1 MFCRLS
7 LNPNSLSLLYPF
19 LHFNDK
25 GLLTVLQEWTTPELI
40 YLALG
45 ALLVGMEKA
54 GFKGLS
60 MLVVS
65 IYAMVM
71 GGKASAGL
79 LLLFFMLADIFAVRH
94 YYREAS
100 FPIVRKLLGPAAI
113 GIILGAVA
121 GQHINDAIFKDV
133 IALVI
138 LLCLVLSVG
147 PRWWE
152 QSEGASGVVQ
162 IVGFLTGFST
172 MIANVSSPILAVYLL
187 SLHLPKVKFIGT
199 VVWFFFIINFLK
211 LPFHIWMWKTIQWE
225 TVGYSLIALPLLGL
239 GFVLGLFGIK
249 RVSERSFRWLIV
261 GVTFLAAIR
270 LLLS

>member
-1 MFCRLS
+1 MF
-7 LNPNSLSLLYPF
+7 
-19 LHFNDK
+19 
-25 GLLTVLQEWTTPELI
+25 TVLQDWTTLELL

-79 LLLFFMLADIFAVRH
+79 LLLYFMLADVFAVRY

-100 FPIVRKLLGPAAI
+100 FSIVRKLLGPAVV
-113 GIILGAVA
+113 GIIIGAVV
-121 GQHINDAIFKDV
+121 GQYINDIVFKDV
-133 IALVI
+133 IAVVI
-138 LLCLVLSVG
+138 LVCLLLSVG

-152 QSEGASGVVQ
+152 QKEGAPRVIQ
-162 IVGFLTGFST
+162 TVGFLTGFST

-199 VVWFFFIINFLK
+199 VVWFFFIVNFVK
-211 LPFHIWMWKTIQWE
+211 LFFHIWVWDTIHWE
-225 TVGYSLIALPLLGL
+225 TVGYSLLALPLLGL

-249 RVSERSFRWLIV
+249 RVSELSFRWLIV
-261 GVTFLAAIR
+261 GVTFLAALR

>member
-1 MFCRLS
+1 M
-7 LNPNSLSLLYPF
+7 LNIF
-19 LHFNDK
+19 
-25 GLLTVLQEWTTPELI
+25 QEFTTPELI

-79 LLLFFMLADIFAVRH
+79 LLLLFMLADVFAVRH
-94 YYREAS
+94 YYRAAS
-100 FPIVRKLLGPAAI
+100 FLIVRKLLGPAVI
-113 GIILGAVA
+113 GIIFGALA
-121 GQHINDAIFKDV
+121 GQYINDAVFTDT
-133 IALVI
+133 IAIVI
-138 LLCLVLSVG
+138 LVCLLLSVG

-152 QSEGASGVVQ
+152 QEEGAKGVVQ
-162 IVGFLTGFST
+162 VVGFLTGFST

-199 VVWFFFIINFLK
+199 VVWFFFIVNFVK
-211 LPFHIWMWKTIQWE
+211 LPFHIWVWETIHWE
-225 TVGYSLIALPLLGL
+225 TVGYSLLVLPLLGL

-249 RVSERSFRWLIV
+249 SVSEISFRWLII
-261 GVTFLAAIR
+261 GVTFLAALR

>member
-1 MFCRLS
+1 MI
-7 LNPNSLSLLYPF
+7 
-19 LHFNDK
+19 K
-25 GLLTVLQEWTTPELI
+25 GLLATLQEGTSWELI

-79 LLLFFMLADIFAVRH
+79 LLLFFMLADVFAIQH
-94 YYREAS
+94 YYSKANFS
-100 FPIVRKLLGPAAI
+100 IVWKLLGPAAI
-113 GIILGAVA
+113 GIILGGLV
-121 GQHINDAIFKDV
+121 GQYINDAVFKNV
-133 IALVI
+133 IAIVI
-138 LLCLVLSVG
+138 LACLILSVG

-152 QSEGASGVVQ
+152 QSEGAKGVVQ
-162 IVGFLTGFST
+162 GVGFLTGFST

-199 VVWFFFIINFLK
+199 VVWFFFIVNFFK
-211 LPFHIWMWKTIQWE
+211 LPFHIWVWETIQWE
-225 TVGYSLIALPLLGL
+225 TVGYSLVALPLLGL
-239 GFVLGLFGIK
+239 GFVIGLWGIK
-249 RVSERSFRWLIV
+249 RVPERSFRWLII
-261 GVTFLAAIR
+261 GVTFLAAVR
-270 LLLS
+270 LLFS